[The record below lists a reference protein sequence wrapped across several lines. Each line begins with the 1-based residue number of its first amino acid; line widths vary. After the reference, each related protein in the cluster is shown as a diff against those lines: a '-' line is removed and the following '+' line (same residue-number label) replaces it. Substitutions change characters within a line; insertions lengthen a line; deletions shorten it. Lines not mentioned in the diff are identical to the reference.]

1 MLSDHIIYSLASSIS
16 NDEVFYVD
24 LLCMRMAKGSSY
36 SSSYDSP
43 FTEALAKTDE
53 VWVDKVAS
61 QIENYICYGD
71 LLKNAPLLDY
81 ALYKAVV
88 IRLTEES
95 YGVQR
100 LSIKETLFRYD
111 SILNSLEKLSPQSLL
126 KNLDGWSEFAVR
138 DIDESNIKNIPIPFF

>member
-36 SSSYDSP
+36 NSSYDSP
-43 FTEALAKTDE
+43 FTEALSKTDE
-53 VWVDKVAS
+53 VWVDKIAS

-71 LLKNAPLLDY
+71 LLKNAPLMDY

-95 YGVQR
+95 YGVQ
-100 LSIKETLFRYD
+100 KPKYKK
-111 SILNSLEKLSPQSLL
+111 KLY
-126 KNLDGWSEFAVR
+126 LDMIAY
-138 DIDESNIKNIPIPFF
+138 

>member
-1 MLSDHIIYSLASSIS
+1 MHANGKRFFVQFFIRFS
-16 NDEVFYVD
+16 
-24 LLCMRMAKGSSY
+24 
-36 SSSYDSP
+36 

-71 LLKNAPLLDY
+71 LLKNAPFLDY

-88 IRLTEES
+88 IRLTEVS

-100 LSIKETLFRYD
+100 LNIKET
-111 SILNSLEKLSPQSLL
+111 
-126 KNLDGWSEFAVR
+126 
-138 DIDESNIKNIPIPFF
+138 PI